1 MKNFKLLIGI
11 VLIIIFSAFA
21 FYSFSSTL
29 NPYVTFAEAAGR
41 TGTVQVSGYLID
53 DNINY
58 DLGSRQLRFYLE
70 DTEGTRVPVSYHG
83 VKPDNMEHAESVVV
97 IGKFDGD
104 IFKAE
109 RLLVKCP
116 SKYEA
121 EK

>member
-1 MKNFKLLIGI
+1 MKNPKTLIGI

-53 DNINY
+53 DNIQY
-58 DLGSRQLRFYLE
+58 DLGSRQLKFNLE
-70 DTEGTRVPVSYHG
+70 DREGTRVPVSYNG

-97 IGKFDGD
+97 IGQFDGG

-116 SKYEA
+116 SKYEE